1 MPRKAPNMAST
12 NDRVSSHETIV
23 IILSSFYLTLL
34 YFSQYLSS
42 LEMESIQYLQYRFY
56 FDILATVSFQISNSF
71 FLVWVCYFDFSLMV
85 SLSGYNNL
93 SLFCPFSL
101 RSIFIL
107 D

>member
-1 MPRKAPNMAST
+1 MAST

-56 FDILATVSFQISNSF
+56 FDILATVSFKYLILSF
-71 FLVWVCYFDFSLMV
+71 WSGSVILIFL
-85 SLSGYNNL
+85 
-93 SLFCPFSL
+93 
-101 RSIFIL
+101 
-107 D
+107 